1 MPLPTIQ
8 QIRTLAQWSPLLG
21 FARRWSAE
29 PNANRK
35 GEILADALE
44 WAASQTAGRI
54 DDQLAQHIA
63 AVLRTHEGAALV
75 RLLLELAAQMEATS

>member
-8 QIRTLAQWSPLLG
+8 QVRTLAQWSPLLG

-29 PNANRK
+29 PNANRQ

-75 RLLLELAAQMEATS
+75 RLLLELAAQMEAKS